1 MPAIQFKQQSFGS
14 SRFNTHRRSLGT
26 SAAAKLIELG
36 AALAAADSGA
46 SIPGFC
52 FHCLAPGNAHNS
64 TAQFP
69 NVFCSEQCEQEFV
82 RAALPSLTVEDC
94 IRMHDRLETLLM
106 GAKALAL

>member
-1 MPAIQFKQQSFGS
+1 MSVIQCIQEPLGS
-14 SRFNTHRRSLGT
+14 SRFNAHGPSLET

-36 AALAAADSGA
+36 VALARAESSA

-52 FHCLAPGNAHNS
+52 FHCLAPRNAHSS

-69 NVFCSEQCEQEFV
+69 NVFCSEQCEQQFV
-82 RAALPSLTVEDC
+82 RVALASLTVEDC

-106 GAKALAL
+106 GEKQLPF